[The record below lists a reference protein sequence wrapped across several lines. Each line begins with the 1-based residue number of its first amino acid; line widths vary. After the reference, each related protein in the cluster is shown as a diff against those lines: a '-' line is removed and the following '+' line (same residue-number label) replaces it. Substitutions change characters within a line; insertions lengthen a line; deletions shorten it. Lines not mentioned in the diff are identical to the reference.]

1 MKVIIQIPCYN
12 EEGTIA
18 ATLSELPRKLEG
30 VDTVEW
36 LIVDDGCTDKT
47 VEKALENGADH
58 VVTLTRNQGL
68 ARAFMAGLKRCLEL
82 DADIIVNTDGDN
94 QYSAADIETL
104 IRPILTG
111 TADMVIGQRPIND
124 IEHFSFFKKFLQK
137 AGSYLVSYI
146 SGVDIPDVTSGFRS
160 ISKNAALRINVF
172 SNYSYTLETVIQ
184 ARRKGIALASVP
196 VHVNGKLRPSRLM
209 KSTSSYLYYSIVP
222 IVRIFTLYKPFRFF
236 MGFSLLSILAG
247 LALGIR
253 YLYFMLIGNGSGH
266 VQSVILSGTLLIT
279 GVIIGLLAFIADL
292 LSVNRRL
299 LEEIQT
305 RLRSKDYN

>member
-209 KSTSSYLYYSIVP
+209 KSTSSYLYYSIVT